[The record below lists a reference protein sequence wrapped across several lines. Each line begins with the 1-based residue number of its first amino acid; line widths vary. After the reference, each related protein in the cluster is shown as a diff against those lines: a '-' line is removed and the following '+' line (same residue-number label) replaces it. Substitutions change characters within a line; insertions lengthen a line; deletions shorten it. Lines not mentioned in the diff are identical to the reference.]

1 MATSD
6 RLDRL
11 RNDASDEGDG
21 DGDFSLA
28 VTAGAVAAV
37 VSLPVVVLVVKAT
50 DYGLGHLLG
59 LVTQPSSVQVAV
71 NSVVLTGIVTVGC
84 VAVGVPLAVL
94 TVQTDLPFRRF
105 WTVVGALP
113 LVVPS
118 YIGAFTFIAAFGPRG
133 ELADLLAPLGV
144 ERIPAIYGLH
154 GAALVLVLFTYPYV
168 FLTTRA
174 ALLSF
179 DGTLVE
185 AARTLNHSR
194 WAAFKRVTLPQ
205 ILPGVGAGTLL
216 ASLYALSDFGTPSL
230 MRYEVF
236 TQQIYVAQRSL
247 GVPEGYPAMLSLQL
261 LAIVAV
267 VLALESRVGGST
279 SAYISRGTR
288 QPNRIQLGA
297 WKWPAL
303 AFCSLVA
310 VLCLGVPLGV
320 LGWWLLRGGEAVFEF
335 DPTAAWNSLKVAVG
349 AAVVATL
356 LALPVAGYSARSTSR
371 TATIVDRLTYVGYAV
386 PGVVIGVALLHL
398 TTSTD
403 LLTWWLPVGQE
414 AVTGVVQT
422 LYKSIPLLVFA
433 YVVRFL
439 PQAVGTVRSSVLQ
452 VDPKLTEAARSLGRS
467 STGAF
472 REVTFPLIAPGVAA
486 GAALVFLTT
495 MKELPATLLLS
506 PIGFETLVTYIWLVR
521 GAGSYGAAA
530 IPALVLV
537 GVSALSMVVI
547 LAQERYNG

>member
-84 VAVGVPLAVL
+84 VVVGVPLAVL

-194 WAAFKRVTLPQ
+194 WEAFKRVTLPQ

>member
-11 RNDASDEGDG
+11 RNDGTGDD
-21 DGDFSLA
+21 DGAAGFSLA

-37 VSLPVVVLVVKAT
+37 VSLPIIVLVVQAT

-154 GAALVLVLFTYPYV
+154 GAALTLVLFTYPYV

-194 WAAFKRVTLPQ
+194 WEAFKRVTVPQ
-205 ILPGVGAGTLL
+205 ILPGVAAGTLL
-216 ASLYALSDFGTPSL
+216 SSLYALSDFGTPSL

-279 SAYISRGTR
+279 SAYISRGASR
-288 QPNRIQLGA
+288 ANRVELGV

-320 LGWWLLRGGEAVFEF
+320 LVWWLVRGGEAVFEF
-335 DPTAAWNSLKVAVG
+335 DPTAAWNSLRVAVG

-356 LALPVAGYSARSTSR
+356 LALPVAGYSARSTSV
-371 TATIVDRLTYVGYAV
+371 TSTVVDRLTYVGYAV
-386 PGVVIGVALLHL
+386 PGVVIGVALIYL
-398 TTSTD
+398 TTSVD
-403 LLTWWLPVGQE
+403 LLTWWLPVGAD
-414 AVTGVVQT
+414 AVTGVVQSV
-422 LYKSIPLLVFA
+422 YKTVPLLVFA

-472 REVTFPLIAPGVAA
+472 REVTLPLIAPGVAA

-495 MKELPATLLLS
+495 MKELPATLMLS
-506 PIGFETLVTYIWLVR
+506 PIGFETLVSYIWLVR

>member
-1 MATSD
+1 
-6 RLDRL
+6 
-11 RNDASDEGDG
+11 
-21 DGDFSLA
+21 
-28 VTAGAVAAV
+28 
-37 VSLPVVVLVVKAT
+37 
-50 DYGLGHLLG
+50 
-59 LVTQPSSVQVAV
+59 
-71 NSVVLTGIVTVGC
+71 
-84 VAVGVPLAVL
+84 
-94 TVQTDLPFRRF
+94 
-105 WTVVGALP
+105 
-113 LVVPS
+113 
-118 YIGAFTFIAAFGPRG
+118 
-133 ELADLLAPLGV
+133 
-144 ERIPAIYGLH
+144 
-154 GAALVLVLFTYPYV
+154 
-168 FLTTRA
+168 
-174 ALLSF
+174 
-179 DGTLVE
+179 
-185 AARTLNHSR
+185 
-194 WAAFKRVTLPQ
+194 
-205 ILPGVGAGTLL
+205 
-216 ASLYALSDFGTPSL
+216 

-279 SAYISRGTR
+279 SAYISRGAR
-288 QPNRIQLGA
+288 QPNRIELGA

>member
-1 MATSD
+1 MAASEV
-6 RLDRL
+6 LASL
-11 RNDASDEGDG
+11 RDAAVGDDEPGL
-21 DGDFSLA
+21 SLA
-28 VTAGAVAAV
+28 LLAAAVAAL
-37 VSLPVVVLVVKAT
+37 VSLPLVGLLVRASNYGFGHLVGLLTETGNFDVLLNSLSLVVW
-50 DYGLGHLLG
+50 
-59 LVTQPSSVQVAV
+59 VT
-71 NSVVLTGIVTVGC
+71 LGC
-84 VAVGVPLAVL
+84 VLVGVPLAVL
-94 TVQTDLPFRRF
+94 TVQTDLPGRRV
-105 WTVVGALP
+105 WTVIAALP

-118 YIGAFTFIAAFGPRG
+118 YIGAFTFVSAFGPQG
-133 ELADLLAPLGV
+133 DLSDVLAVVGV

-154 GAALVLVLFTYPYV
+154 GTAVVLVLFTYPYV

-194 WAAFKRVTLPQ
+194 WDAFKRVTLPQ
-205 ILPGVGAGTLL
+205 ILPGITAGALL
-216 ASLYALSDFGTPSL
+216 AALYALSDFGTPSI

-247 GVPEGYPAMLSLQL
+247 GVPEGYPALLSIQL
-261 LAIVAV
+261 LAVVAV
-267 VLALESRVGGST
+267 VLALESRIGEGDASYV
-279 SAYISRGTR
+279 SRGSR
-288 QPNRIQLGA
+288 QPNRIELGL

-310 VLCLGVPLGV
+310 VLSLGVPLGV
-320 LGWWLLRGGEAVFEF
+320 LAWWFQEAGNAVFEF
-335 DPTAAWNSLKVAVG
+335 EPEAAWNSLKVAVA
-349 AAVVATL
+349 AAVVATV
-356 LALPVAGYSARSTSR
+356 LALPVAGYAARSSSVLSTV
-371 TATIVDRLTYVGYAV
+371 ADRLTYVGYAV
-386 PGVVIGVALLHL
+386 PGVVVALALL
-398 TTSTD
+398 YLSTEFA
-403 LLTWWLPVGQE
+403 QS
-414 AVTGVVQT
+414 
-422 LYKSIPLLVFA
+422 LYKTVPLLVFA

-452 VDPKLTEAARSLGRS
+452 VDPKLTEAARTLGRS
-467 STGAF
+467 SGGAF
-472 REVTFPLIAPGVAA
+472 REVTLPLIAPGVAA

-495 MKELPATLLLS
+495 MKELPATLMLS
-506 PIGFETLVTYIWLVR
+506 PIGFETLVSYIWLVR

>member
-11 RNDASDEGDG
+11 RNDGTGDD
-21 DGDFSLA
+21 DGAAGFSLA

-37 VSLPVVVLVVKAT
+37 VSLPIIVLVVQAT

-194 WAAFKRVTLPQ
+194 WEAFKRVTVPQ
-205 ILPGVGAGTLL
+205 ILPGVAAGTLL
-216 ASLYALSDFGTPSL
+216 SSLYALSDFGTPSL

-279 SAYISRGTR
+279 SAYISRGASR
-288 QPNRIQLGA
+288 ANRVELGV

-320 LGWWLLRGGEAVFEF
+320 LVWWLVRGGEAVFEF
-335 DPTAAWNSLKVAVG
+335 DPTAAWNSLRVAVG

-356 LALPVAGYSARSTSR
+356 LALPVAGYSARSRSVTS
-371 TATIVDRLTYVGYAV
+371 TVVDRLTYVGYAV
-386 PGVVIGVALLHL
+386 PGVVIGVALIYL
-398 TTSTD
+398 TTSVD
-403 LLTWWLPVGQE
+403 LLTWWLPVGAD
-414 AVTGVVQT
+414 AVTGVVQSV
-422 LYKSIPLLVFA
+422 YKTVPLLVFA

-472 REVTFPLIAPGVAA
+472 REVTLPLIAPGVAA

-495 MKELPATLLLS
+495 MKELPATLMLS
-506 PIGFETLVTYIWLVR
+506 PIGFETLVSYIWLVR

-537 GVSALSMVVI
+537 GVSALSMAVI

>member
-1 MATSD
+1 MAASD

-11 RNDASDEGDG
+11 RNDASADADEATG
-21 DGDFSLA
+21 FSLA

-37 VSLPVVVLVVKAT
+37 VSLPVVVLVARAA

-59 LVTQPSSVQVAV
+59 LVTQSSSVQVAI
-71 NSVVLTGIVTVGC
+71 NSLVLTAIVTAGC

-118 YIGAFTFIAAFGPRG
+118 YIGAFTFIAAFGPHG

-194 WAAFKRVTLPQ
+194 WEAFKRVTVPQ
-205 ILPGVGAGTLL
+205 ITPGVAAGTLL

-230 MRYEVF
+230 MRYQVF
-236 TQQIYVAQRSL
+236 TQQIYVAQSSL

-267 VLALESRVGGST
+267 ILALESRVGDST
-279 SAYISRGTR
+279 TAYISRGSR
-288 QPNRIQLGA
+288 QPNRIELGV

-303 AFCSLVA
+303 AFCALVA

-320 LGWWLLRGGEAVFEF
+320 LGWWLYRGGETVFQF
-335 DPTAAWNSLKVAVG
+335 DPTVAWNSLKVAV
-349 AAVVATL
+349 AAALAATL
-356 LALPVAGYSARSTSR
+356 MALPVAGYGARSNSTLS
-371 TATIVDRLTYVGYAV
+371 TVFDRLTYVGYAI
-386 PGVVIGVALLHL
+386 PGVVVGLALIYL
-398 TTSTD
+398 TTGAD
-403 LLTWWLPVGQE
+403 LLTWWLPAGE
-414 AVTGVVQT
+414 ETVTGLVQS
-422 LYKSIPLLVFA
+422 LYKSIPVLVFA

-452 VDPKLTEAARSLGRS
+452 VDPKLTEAARTLGRS
-467 STGAF
+467 PLGAF
-472 REVTFPLIAPGVAA
+472 RKVTLPLIAPGVAA

-495 MKELPATLLLS
+495 MKELPATLMLS
-506 PIGFETLVTYIWLVR
+506 PIGFETLVSYIWLVR

-537 GVSALSMVVI
+537 GISALSMVVI

>member
-11 RNDASDEGDG
+11 RNDGTGDD
-21 DGDFSLA
+21 DGAAGFSLA

-37 VSLPVVVLVVKAT
+37 VSLPIIVLVVQAT

-84 VAVGVPLAVL
+84 VVVGVPLAVL

-194 WAAFKRVTLPQ
+194 WEAFKRVTVPQ
-205 ILPGVGAGTLL
+205 ILPGVAAGTLL
-216 ASLYALSDFGTPSL
+216 SSLYALSDFGTPSL

-261 LAIVAV
+261 LGIVAV

-279 SAYISRGTR
+279 SAYISRGGR
-288 QPNRIQLGA
+288 QPNRVELGA

-303 AFCSLVA
+303 AFCTLVA

-320 LGWWLLRGGEAVFEF
+320 LGWWLVRGGEAVFEF
-335 DPTAAWNSLKVAVG
+335 DPTAAWNSLRVAVG

-356 LALPVAGYSARSTSR
+356 LALPVAGYSARSTSV
-371 TATIVDRLTYVGYAV
+371 TSTVVDRLTYVGYAV
-386 PGVVIGVALLHL
+386 PGVVIGVALIYL
-398 TTSTD
+398 TTSVD
-403 LLTWWLPVGQE
+403 LLTWWLPVGAD
-414 AVTGVVQT
+414 AVTGVVQSV
-422 LYKSIPLLVFA
+422 YKTVPLLVFA

-472 REVTFPLIAPGVAA
+472 REVTLPLIAPGVAA

-495 MKELPATLLLS
+495 MKELPATLMLS